1 MTSTRWRGFCL
12 SLLAALALV
21 ALAAPALATELPPR
35 FTFFAGTQ
43 YPLDVH
49 FLRGKEPGPTVMV
62 QGGIQGDEVS
72 GYLAAQIL
80 TRAQV
85 HKGNLI
91 IIPRANV
98 PTVLAKKRQINVDL
112 NRRFDQD
119 YNAFFEDR
127 LARAIRFLLRRSDAF
142 IHLHEGSGFY
152 HPTYVDGLR
161 NPGRYGQ
168 SIIIDTPLY
177 AGRINLAQV
186 ATSVLD
192 QLNTSIAPDWQFKL
206 FNTDTFSTR
215 TAHPEQRKSLTYHA
229 LSEAGIPAL
238 AIEVSK
244 NINQLG
250 WKVRQQVRAT
260 CLTLAQYGVEVE
272 VPEFSEQDVE
282 RAGVGGLSV
291 VVNGQP
297 LPPGGEI
304 VLALGPGS
312 RIEAS
317 AVRGPSLC
325 DAVPAVVAPDRP
337 DQNLVVAPRLA
348 LNRIP
353 RLDVL
358 ADGARVG
365 SVRVDWNEA
374 SGPKA
379 SGGVLFACW
388 INGELRFVP
397 EGGTL
402 DALEGDQ
409 LLLEGIW
416 GSSGPEAEVIN
427 LKGYVS
433 QPLGNDGQD
442 AGQEIIL
449 DIGTF
454 IGRYLEKVGG
464 GGVLCRVVRETPGMR
479 RSEFSLR
486 ILSREVHALRL
497 DGPGGEVVV
506 PWLAG
511 GSVTLP
517 PGRYR
522 LADGW
527 STGPRD
533 KLLAT
538 TGHNLAPWASSF
550 ELHPGDTL
558 PLTMRQATTFL
569 PLGNMTLATSPQ

>member
-1 MTSTRWRGFCL
+1 MISIPWRGFCL
-12 SLLAALALV
+12 SLLAALAL
-21 ALAAPALATELPPR
+21 ATSAGPARATGLPER
-35 FTFFAGTQ
+35 FTLFAGTQ
-43 YPLDVH
+43 YPLEVYH
-49 FLRGKEPGPTVMV
+49 LRGAEPGPTVMV

-80 TRAQV
+80 TRAKV
-85 HKGNLI
+85 RKGGLI
-91 IIPRANV
+91 VIPRANV

-119 YNAFFEDR
+119 YNDFFEDR

-192 QLNTSIAPDWQFKL
+192 QLNTSIVPAWQFRL

-215 TAHPEQRKSLTYHA
+215 TTHPEQRKSLTYHA

-244 NINQLG
+244 NISQLG

-260 CLTLAQYGVEVE
+260 CLTLAQYGVLVDE
-272 VPEFSEQDVE
+272 PQFSEAEVE
-282 RAGVGGLSV
+282 RAGALSV
-291 VVNGQP
+291 VVNGQH
-297 LPPGGEI
+297 LGLNGES
-304 VLALGPGS
+304 VVALGPGS
-312 RIEAS
+312 RIEAR
-317 AVRGPSLC
+317 AERGGSPC
-325 DAVPAVVAPDRP
+325 EAVPAVVAPDRP
-337 DQNLVVAPRLA
+337 EQNLVGAPRLA
-348 LNRIP
+348 LTPIP

-365 SVRVDWNEA
+365 SVRVDWQEGR
-374 SGPKA
+374 GPRA
-379 SGGVLFACW
+379 TGGVLFACW
-388 INGELRFVP
+388 INGELRFAP

-409 LLLEGIW
+409 LVLDGVW
-416 GSSGPEAEVIN
+416 GTTSPETEILN

-433 QPLGNDGQD
+433 QPWGNDGQD

-449 DIGTF
+449 DTGTF
-454 IGRYLEKVGG
+454 IGRYLEKSGG
-464 GGVLCRVVRETPGMR
+464 GGMLCRVVRETPGMR
-479 RSEFSLR
+479 RSEFALR
-486 ILSREVHALRL
+486 VLPREIHALRL
-497 DGPGGEVVV
+497 EGPSGEIVV

-511 GSVTLP
+511 SSATLP
-517 PGRYR
+517 LGRYR
-522 LADGW
+522 LLDVW
-527 STGPRD
+527 SNGPRE
-533 KLLAT
+533 KILAT
-538 TGHNLAPWASSF
+538 TSDNLAPWGSGF
-550 ELHPGDTL
+550 ELGPGESL
-558 PLTMRQATTFL
+558 HLTMRQATTFM
-569 PLGNMTLATSPQ
+569 PLGSMTLTAGTL